1 MFLLSYVTL
10 FPETEDKY
18 MFQEIIVGIIGL
30 SVAFLVLYKVYGF
43 FFSKNEQKGSCGCS
57 GCGCSTK
64 QKQVKY

>member
-1 MFLLSYVTL
+1 
-10 FPETEDKY
+10 

-30 SVAFLVLYKVYGF
+30 SVALLVLFKIYGF

-57 GCGCSTK
+57 GCGCNTK